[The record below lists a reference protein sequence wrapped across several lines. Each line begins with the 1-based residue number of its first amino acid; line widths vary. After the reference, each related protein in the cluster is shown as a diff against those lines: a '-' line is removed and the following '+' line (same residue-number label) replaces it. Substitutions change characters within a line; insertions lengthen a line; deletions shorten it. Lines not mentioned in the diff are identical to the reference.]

1 MKEKTYS
8 VTIHRFIHTFIH
20 IDNEDLKKIPT
31 NMFVSD
37 DPFRK
42 PNLNDRS
49 L

>member
-1 MKEKTYS
+1 MKENTYS
-8 VTIHRFIHTFIH
+8 INIHRFIHTFIH
-20 IDNEDLKKIPT
+20 SYNEDLKKIPT